1 MRWRNVDREASN
13 NDLAAGDSIACLDWR
28 RYRPRSDAVRGIM
41 FLGLPIL
48 GVVFI
53 LHKVERNFGPL
64 VTYCIAALGLLP
76 TLFVYLIAPMMG
88 IHGGDQGY
96 IFVLILSG
104 LPWAIGWIVTSHKY
118 RKNPG
123 TNP

>member
-1 MRWRNVDREASN
+1 MSTARRVTTIWL
-13 NDLAAGDSIACLDWR
+13 LAILSLALIGGGIDPAAMLF
-28 RYRPRSDAVRGIM
+28 VVGMGIM